1 MGRKIFITYKYGD
14 TSVLSLNT
22 GSTTKVRDY
31 VDEIQSSLSEED
43 HINKGELDGQSLIEF
58 EDESIASSLRDKIYD
73 SSITLVLISKNM
85 KNVFMSESDQWIPW
99 EISYSLKEHTRDG
112 RTSRSNAILAVVIP
126 DELGSYSYYIT
137 ENACPYCHCRLLN
150 THSLF
155 DDTSLFDPGKE
166 HMVTYDIP
174 DATLILYEHF
184 FTKEQSDQLYTTLLE
199 KTSWQQDHITIYG
212 KTHLTPRLTAWYGET
227 QKPYTYSGTKMEP
240 YPWTQELLLIK
251 DKIETTTHIPF
262 TSVLLNLYRNG
273 KDSVGWH
280 RDDEKELGDNPPIG
294 SVSFGETRPFRIRHK
309 FRKDLGTIEI
319 PLTHGSF
326 LLMAGPM
333 QHYWEHSIP
342 KTAKQ
347 IRPRINLTFRIIK

>member
-58 EDESIASSLRDKIYD
+58 EDETIASSLRDKIYD

-155 DDTSLFDPGKE
+155 K
-166 HMVTYDIP
+166 
-174 DATLILYEHF
+174 ILRENIF
-184 FTKEQSDQLYTTLLE
+184 NIKKPEYTNCNNHPSGN
-199 KTSWQQDHITIYG
+199 KI
-212 KTHLTPRLTAWYGET
+212 
-227 QKPYTYSGTKMEP
+227 YSGHSS
-240 YPWTQELLLIK
+240 YIQ
-251 DKIETTTHIPF
+251 
-262 TSVLLNLYRNG
+262 SVKWMDFITNLNLYL
-273 KDSVGWH
+273 DISVKIN
-280 RDDEKELGDNPPIG
+280 ENINEYNIVK
-294 SVSFGETRPFRIRHK
+294 
-309 FRKDLGTIEI
+309 TI
-319 PLTHGSF
+319 
-326 LLMAGPM
+326 
-333 QHYWEHSIP
+333 
-342 KTAKQ
+342 
-347 IRPRINLTFRIIK
+347 